1 MFFDEVYKYFVGT
14 FIIGCGFFISF
25 KLVDKF
31 VYQPMLADGEDDCEL
46 SEDEI
51 RERSINDYSISYL
64 EDYSNLESV
73 KLSKN
78 DFDKLLRCFLIEDTP
93 LGIVKMYY
101 SNEDESFIY
110 WSEKQVPYK
119 ILETVSRKYVID
131 YNCKSVHIG
140 MDEELDK
147 QRKLLMDM
155 KNECE
160 DKTTG
165 DSAEKSD
172 AEGKHDDKAE
182 SEPTKTSVFANFK
195 KYNTGGSKTTTT
207 KVGNKTKTKN
217 VIVCDRA
224 NRYSYRGV
232 YDSTKN
238 IMNKFNDA
246 TDDTENDNL
255 PKKMSVSA
263 FLKQKKE
270 YHSRYDENSNYD
282 NDDSDTTTQAD
293 DKAADGFWRFLNINY
308 VANDL
313 SNNTVC
319 KPSTEVDT
327 EVDKGAFWINGKRYS
342 SRQAY
347 HSAVTEMNTSAG
359 SGDKDSDNSY
369 DVLECETKND
379 DNVTIPDSE
388 SEGEGECAEKNGN
401 DDDVVESGVRQRT
414 NSVASDVSNNSAK
427 SSWLGW

>member
-31 VYQPMLADGEDDCEL
+31 VYQPMLTDGEDDRKL

-51 RERSINDYSISYL
+51 RAKSINDYSIRYL
-64 EDYSNLESV
+64 EDYSNIESV
-73 KLSKN
+73 KLSKD

-93 LGIVKMYY
+93 LGMVKMYY
-101 SNEDESFIY
+101 SNEDDSFIY

-119 ILETVSRKYVID
+119 ILETVSRKYVLD
-131 YNCKSVHIG
+131 YNCKSVHVD

-147 QRKLLMDM
+147 QRKILMDM
-155 KNECE
+155 KNESI
-160 DKTTG
+160 DKSVDKADG
-165 DSAEKSD
+165 
-172 AEGKHDDKAE
+172 EGDDKAE
-182 SEPTKTSVFANFK
+182 PEPTKTSVFANFK
-195 KYNTGGSKTTTT
+195 KYNSGGSKTTTT
-207 KVGNKTKTKN
+207 KVGNKTNTKN
-217 VIVCDRA
+217 VIVCDHA
-224 NRYSYRGV
+224 NRYSYRGI

-246 TDDTENDNL
+246 SDETENDNQ
-255 PKKMSVSA
+255 PKKLSIGA

-270 YHSRYDENSNYD
+270 YHSCYD
-282 NDDSDTTTQAD
+282 NNVRDTVTQND
-293 DKAADGFWRFLNINY
+293 NIAAEGFWRFLSINY

-313 SNNTVC
+313 SNNTAC
-319 KPSTEVDT
+319 GPSTED
-327 EVDKGAFWINGKRYS
+327 DNGAFWINCKRYT
-342 SRQAY
+342 SRQSY

-359 SGDKDSDNSY
+359 SCDKDSDNSY

-379 DNVTIPDSE
+379 DGTIPDSE
-388 SEGEGECAEKNGN
+388 SEEKNDN
-401 DDDVVESGVRQRT
+401 DDIVESGIRMRT

>member
-1 MFFDEVYKYFVGT
+1 MFLDEVYKYFVGT

-31 VYQPMLADGEDDCEL
+31 VYQPMVADGEDDREL

-51 RERSINDYSISYL
+51 RERSINDYSIRYL

-73 KLSKN
+73 KLSKD
-78 DFDKLLRCFLIEDTP
+78 DFNKLLRCFLIEDTP
-93 LGIVKMYY
+93 LGVVKMYY

-119 ILETVSRKYVID
+119 VLEAVSRKYVVD
-131 YNCKSVHIG
+131 YNCKSVHVD

-155 KNECE
+155 KNEGE
-160 DKTTG
+160 KKSG
-165 DSAEKSD
+165 ADST
-172 AEGKHDDKAE
+172 DKAE
-182 SEPTKTSVFANFK
+182 NEDNAEDKSEPEPTKTSVFANFK
-195 KYNTGGSKTTTT
+195 KYNSGGSKTTTT
-207 KVGNKTKTKN
+207 KVGNKMKTKN
-217 VIVCDRA
+217 VIVCDHA

-246 TDDTENDNL
+246 GDETENDNQ

-282 NDDSDTTTQAD
+282 NDDIDNSTQGGD
-293 DKAADGFWRFLNINY
+293 NAADGFWRFLNINY

-319 KPSTEVDT
+319 EPSTEVDN
-327 EVDKGAFWINGKRYS
+327 GAFWINGKRYS

-347 HSAVTEMNTSAG
+347 HSAVAEMNTSAG

-388 SEGEGECAEKNGN
+388 SEGEGEEKNGN
-401 DDDVVESGVRQRT
+401 NDDVVESGIRKRT
-414 NSVASDVSNNSAK
+414 NSVASDVSNSSAK